1 MAFPNDMSK
10 IAGALAKLEASSG
23 AYDSTQASR
32 GPARNLIRYEVP
44 LIKPAAD
51 AMAADT
57 TAYTAALHRRL
68 PRAARILGAYV
79 MPQGSLTSND
89 SNYATIKVVKGDG
102 AGGAE
107 TIMASVATTAT
118 GGSGTW
124 AAGVPEV
131 LSVSATPANTR
142 IARGEVLGFSIAKT
156 GSGVVVP
163 ICSIVV
169 ELELEG
175 EDAYGV

>member
-1 MAFPNDMSK
+1 MAFPNDMSR
-10 IAGALAKLEASSG
+10 IASALAKLESSSG

-32 GPARNLIRYEVP
+32 GPARNIIRYEVQ
-44 LIKPAAD
+44 LTKPAAD
-51 AMAADT
+51 SMAADT
-57 TAYTAALHRRL
+57 TAYTAALHRRMT
-68 PRAARILGAYV
+68 RAARILGAYV
-79 MPQGSLTSND
+79 MPQSTLTAND
-89 SNYATIKVVKGDG
+89 SNNATIKVVKGDG

-107 TIMASVATTAT
+107 TIMASAQTTTT
-118 GGSGTW
+118 GTGNW
-124 AAGVPEV
+124 AAGVPEA
-131 LSVSATPANTR
+131 LTVSSTAANTR

-156 GSGVVVP
+156 GTGVVVP